1 MDATGAVITFAV
13 GLGGVALGAWLSRRN
28 QKRSAND
35 RLLVE
40 AINDV
45 VGAIAEVANGATGE
59 AQWRY
64 ASAVSRIALHAPPEV
79 VGAFRRFQDEATTA
93 TSEGRALLI
102 AAVQAAR
109 QALGHQKVVDGDLAI
124 LLFGA
129 HEGSF
134 ELAWT
139 RQQASLDIDLEKR
152 DIDARPDI
160 PAPTDAGLDEA
171 RALAASS
178 PAQAI
183 VRAYDSIEN
192 RLVRLADA
200 QAVSRAVPSDESSRA
215 IEERLLGAGVLS
227 EKTAHAVRGVAAM
240 RNLAVHASGDE
251 PTAKRAEE
259 FIALADGVL
268 YAIDAE
274 ARKREP

>member
-79 VGAFRRFQDEATTA
+79 VGAFRRFQDDATTA
-93 TSEGRALLI
+93 TPEGRALLI
-102 AAVQAAR
+102 AAVQVAR
-109 QALGHQKVVDGDLAI
+109 QALGHQEVVDGDLEI

-134 ELAWT
+134 ELAWA
-139 RQQASLDIDLEKR
+139 RQQTSLGIDLEKR
-152 DIDARPDI
+152 GTDAQPDT
-160 PAPTDAGLDEA
+160 PVPTDASLEEA
-171 RALAASS
+171 RSLAAAS

-183 VRAYDSIEN
+183 VRGYDAIEN
-192 RLVRLADA
+192 RLVRLADD
-200 QAVSRAVPSDESSRA
+200 RAVPRDGSLRPL
-215 IEERLLGAGVLS
+215 EERLLGAHVLS
-227 EKTAHAVRGVAAM
+227 EETAHAVRGVAAM
-240 RNLAVHASGDE
+240 RNLAMHAPGDE
-251 PTAKRAEE
+251 PTTQRADE
-259 FIALADGVL
+259 FLTLAEGTL
-268 YAIDAE
+268 YAIDAD